1 MSNVIDIDSLLKFFV
16 HSAFVPILGIKF
28 KCYNKNRFTK
38 LDIKRLADA
47 FHLPSKYVGYNGT
60 IANGMEAILLLL
72 RRMVYLNRLCDL
84 VKLFGRSVP
93 EMSIIINMIGKKIC
107 CLSL

>member
-1 MSNVIDIDSLLKFFV
+1 MSNVIDIDSLL
-16 HSAFVPILGIKF
+16 
-28 KCYNKNRFTK
+28 
-38 LDIKRLADA
+38 DIKRLAHA
-47 FHLPSKYVGYNGT
+47 FHLPSRYVGYNGT

-93 EMSIIINMIGKKIC
+93 EMSIIINMVGKKYAVYHFNKNFYCIK
-107 CLSL
+107 L